1 MKNLIGQKFNRLTV
15 LEKTEKREH
24 GSIIWKCKCDCGN
37 ICEVSSRSL
46 TQNNT
51 KSCGCL
57 NTEKR
62 KQRIDSYNK
71 KNKKFFSGEKINELT
86 LIEETPYRE
95 GSNVIWKCL
104 CSCGKECYVNTSNL
118 NKQLSCGHLISRNY
132 KDISNQKFGKLLALE
147 PTLERQNGCV
157 VWKCKCDCGNIC
169 YKGSSYLIT
178 GVVQSCGCLKSKGE
192 QKIIQILQDNNIPF
206 KTQYYFSDCKNG
218 QHYFYFD
225 FFINNQYL
233 IEYDGIQH
241 YQQTGWEDLEK
252 IKQRDSIKNK
262 YCKDKNISLIRI
274 PYFINDIT
282 LQDLQLETSQY
293 IYYRRTIEED
303 D

>member
-24 GSIIWKCKCDCGN
+24 GSII
-37 ICEVSSRSL
+37 
-46 TQNNT
+46 
-51 KSCGCL
+51 
-57 NTEKR
+57 
-62 KQRIDSYNK
+62 
-71 KNKKFFSGEKINELT
+71 
-86 LIEETPYRE
+86 
-95 GSNVIWKCL
+95 
-104 CSCGKECYVNTSNL
+104 
-118 NKQLSCGHLISRNY
+118 
-132 KDISNQKFGKLLALE
+132 
-147 PTLERQNGCV
+147 
-157 VWKCKCDCGNIC
+157 WKCKCDCGNIC